1 MFNVIEFPHE
11 DGRAYARKGV
21 ATGWIQ
27 SITQTRRDQP
37 IDLSE
42 SIDRLKLTDITVSE
56 LFSHLHAV

>member
-11 DGRAYARKGV
+11 DGRSYARKGV

-27 SITQTRRDQP
+27 SITQTMRDQP

-42 SIDRLKLTDITVSE
+42 SIVRLKLTDITVN
-56 LFSHLHAV
+56 

>member
-11 DGRAYARKGV
+11 DGRSYARKGV

-27 SITQTRRDQP
+27 SITQTIRDQP

-42 SIDRLKLTDITVSE
+42 SIGRLKLTDITVNE
-56 LFSHLHAV
+56 LLIQLHAA